1 MSKRNTKD
9 LRVQRMPAII
19 YLHGLGSSPEAH
31 KASVFRAFFLER
43 GCRVEVPDLT
53 IPSFENLSVDAAVR
67 CIVDQVR
74 ELGRKNDVIVLGS
87 SYGAFL
93 GIQSVEQLS
102 PSERQSIKAMFFF
115 APLLYPWH
123 EQYGLIS
130 PKLERQW
137 VADGVLELPTGEPPR
152 MVPVGVNFLRELQRY
167 SVVQIGTDMAV
178 TLFHGEQDEVVPIE
192 QSKLYVKMCPHVELV
207 AMTGDHGLFEHDE
220 ALTEAVWRRM
230 SELLRTSR

>member
-1 MSKRNTKD
+1 
-9 LRVQRMPAII
+9 MPAII

-31 KASVFRAFFLER
+31 KASVFRTFFSER
-43 GCRVEVPDLT
+43 GYRVEVPNLT
-53 IPSFENLSVDAAVR
+53 IPSFEDLSVDAAVR
-67 CIVDQVR
+67 CIVERVR
-74 ELGRKNDVIVLGS
+74 ALARENDVIVLGS

-137 VADGVLELPTGEPPR
+137 VADGVLELPTGAPPR
-152 MVPVGVNFLRELQRY
+152 MVPVRVNFLRELQRY
-167 SVVQIGTDMAV
+167 PVVQIDTDIAV

-192 QSKLYVKMCPHVELV
+192 QSKLYVEMCPHVELV
-207 AMTGDHGLFEHDE
+207 AMAGDHGLFEHDDT
-220 ALTEAVWRRM
+220 LTEAVWRRM
-230 SELLRTSR
+230 SDLLRTSR

>member
-1 MSKRNTKD
+1 MSKRNGKD
-9 LRVQRMPAII
+9 LRVERMPVII

-31 KASVFRAFFLER
+31 KATVFRSFFSER
-43 GCRVEVPDLT
+43 GHRVEVPNLT
-53 IPSFENLSVDAAVR
+53 IPSFENLSVDTAVR
-67 CIVDQVR
+67 LIVDR
-74 ELGRKNDVIVLGS
+74 LIDLGRENDVIVLGS

-137 VADGVLELPTGEPPR
+137 IADGVLELPSGEPPQ
-152 MVPVGVNFLRELQRY
+152 MVPVRVNFLRELRRY
-167 SVVQIGTDMAV
+167 PMVQIDNDIAV

-192 QSKLYVKMCPHVELV
+192 QSKLYVEMCPHVELV
-207 AMTGDHGLFEHDE
+207 TMAGDHGLFEYDDT
-220 ALTEAVWRRM
+220 LTEAVWRRM